1 MKELLPVFSLPLSP
15 LALFSP
21 SFSDKF
27 MDVAKLQLVE
37 AKYVT
42 QQWPVTAFFTIT
54 LQELQS
60 NVQTL
65 LSIYQGVILICR

>member
-1 MKELLPVFSLPLSP
+1 MKERLSVFSLPLSP

-42 QQWPVTAFFTIT
+42 QQWPVTAAFFTIT
-54 LQELQS
+54 
-60 NVQTL
+60 
-65 LSIYQGVILICR
+65 